1 VFSTFL
7 HLRVVKRL
15 FLDRK
20 GQRVPLIRNY
30 PLQYFVAG
38 TLFFLTG
45 LVTLALGNIVGLGLI
60 AFGLVGYVFA
70 AVYYRFW

>member
-1 VFSTFL
+1 M
-7 HLRVVKRL
+7 
-15 FLDRK
+15 
-20 GQRVPLIRNY
+20 RNY

-45 LVTLALGNIVGLGLI
+45 LVTLALGNVVGLGLI

-70 AVYYRFW
+70 GVYYKFW

>member
-1 VFSTFL
+1 M
-7 HLRVVKRL
+7 VKRL

-60 AFGLVGYVFA
+60 AFGLVGLSSQLCTTGSGNG
-70 AVYYRFW
+70 RR